1 MTKGPRPPASL
12 AEDIEASARASGT
25 ASSMIGA
32 RGAGA
37 SRTAHAHRS
46 RSTCSQPSALRL
58 RLTTTLLDALFPP
71 FVGTRL
77 RMAGLRA
84 AGLTIG
90 ARTLMWDVP
99 TFLGTGDVR
108 RKLTIGSGC
117 GFNVGCLFLLDAPVT
132 IEDEVSCGHDVMFL
146 SRSADGEPS
155 GAEAVSGG
163 IVIGSGS
170 WLGAR
175 SVIMSGVT
183 VGAGA
188 VIGAG
193 TIVSKNVPPN
203 TLVSGRQSISLARW
217 R

>member
-1 MTKGPRPPASL
+1 MDESPVRFFQL
-12 AEDIEASARASGT
+12 
-25 ASSMIGA
+25 
-32 RGAGA
+32 
-37 SRTAHAHRS
+37 
-46 RSTCSQPSALRL
+46 SALKIRL
-58 RLTTTLLDALFPP
+58 VTTMLDALFPP
-71 FVGTRL
+71 FVANRL
-77 RMAGLRA
+77 RVSVLRA
-84 AGLTIG
+84 AGLKIG
-90 ARTLMWDVP
+90 SGTLMWDVP
-99 TFLGTGDVR
+99 IILGTGDVR
-108 RKLTIGSGC
+108 QKLKIGDGC

-146 SRSADGEPS
+146 SRPDGDAA
-155 GAEAVSGG
+155 AEVGGRDRFGEG
-163 IVIGSGS
+163 IVIGAGS

>member
-1 MTKGPRPPASL
+1 
-12 AEDIEASARASGT
+12 
-25 ASSMIGA
+25 MIGSA
-32 RGAGA
+32 A
-37 SRTAHAHRS
+37 
-46 RSTCSQPSALRL
+46 TCSPETSLTIRLATSILR
-58 RLTTTLLDALFPP
+58 ALFPP
-71 FVGTRL
+71 FVANRL

-84 AGLTIG
+84 AGLKIG
-90 ARTLMWDVP
+90 VGTLMWDVP
-99 TFLGTGDVR
+99 TILGTGDVR
-108 RKLTIGSGC
+108 RKLTIGGGC

-132 IEDEVSCGHDVMFL
+132 IGDEVSCGHDVMFL
-146 SRSADGEPS
+146 SQSADGEQSS
-155 GAEAVSGG
+155 GEAVSGG

-193 TIVSKNVPPN
+193 TIVNKNVPPN